1 MFAYLIDQQ
10 MSAELSVTIDPSKY
24 QCIEVYEN
32 IPIIAHREKIIHLSI
47 GQAKA
52 LVQHLQ
58 DAVDKAPDHG
68 SDGDFPGKVIYN
80 DFIGGKQYAHHHNC
94 LAE

>member
-10 MSAELSVTIDPSKY
+10 MSAQLSVTIDPSKF
-24 QCIEVYEN
+24 QCIEVYEEV
-32 IPIIAHREKIIHLSI
+32 PIVSRREKIIHLSI
-47 GQAKA
+47 EQARA

-58 DAVDKAPDHG
+58 DAIDIAPDHG

-80 DFIGGKQYAHHHNC
+80 DFSVAPIV
-94 LAE
+94 